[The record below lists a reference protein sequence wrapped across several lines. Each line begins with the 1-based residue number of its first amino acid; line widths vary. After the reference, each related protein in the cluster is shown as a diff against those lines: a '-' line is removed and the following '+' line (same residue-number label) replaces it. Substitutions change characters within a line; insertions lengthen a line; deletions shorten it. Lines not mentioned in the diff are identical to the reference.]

1 MVVGSDGLQRDNLLL
16 IRALLS
22 TGAALGREAPALEM
36 AEAAGGYLLRECLE
50 ADGRVRHDDGPGA
63 ASGLLRDQ
71 MLASLAFDDLARRS
85 GREEFAEA
93 SRKARLWADRH
104 LWDEAAG
111 AFADAPAPA
120 APQAWPR
127 RYALD
132 DDGRRPAGQALA
144 AEALLA
150 AGDHG
155 RARRILEDLRYPRP
169 PARPQAA
176 MAALLLG
183 LDGEGAQPR

>member
-1 MVVGSDGLQRDNLLL
+1 
-16 IRALLS
+16 
-22 TGAALGREAPALEM
+22 M
-36 AEAAGGYLLRECLE
+36 AEAAGGYLVRECLE
-50 ADGRVRHDDGPGA
+50 ADGRVRHDDGPEA
-63 ASGLLRDQ
+63 ASGLLSDQ
-71 MLASLAFDDLARRS
+71 MLASLAFGDLAGRS

-93 SRKARLWADRH
+93 SRKARVWADRH

-111 AFADAPAPA
+111 AYADAPDPA
-120 APQAWPR
+120 APGAWPR

-150 AGDHG
+150 AGEDQ
-155 RARRILEDLRYPRP
+155 RARRILEGLRYPRP

-176 MAALLLG
+176 MATLLLS
-183 LDGEGAQPR
+183 LEEEGGKPP